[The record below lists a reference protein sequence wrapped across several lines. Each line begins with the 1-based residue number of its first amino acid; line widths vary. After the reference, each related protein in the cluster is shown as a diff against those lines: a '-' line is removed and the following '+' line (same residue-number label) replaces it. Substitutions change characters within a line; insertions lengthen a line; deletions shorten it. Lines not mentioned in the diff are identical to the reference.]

1 MLVHEDEAYIFCF
14 LTCLY
19 SNVMLALSNSGGRME
34 LTTSKARYLFVIY
47 ELGAGKNNPVRS
59 VDIANRIG
67 ISRASVA
74 GMLQDLLQSGMVSR
88 TECGAVLLTKDGNDV
103 AMDLYLQYR
112 TLLRFFM
119 QNLQIDGPQARED
132 SISAIVNLSPSCIRQ
147 FSKYIRTVKGHHS
160 LSE

>member
-1 MLVHEDEAYIFCF
+1 
-14 LTCLY
+14 
-19 SNVMLALSNSGGRME
+19 ME
-34 LTTSKARYLFVIY
+34 LTSSKARYLFVIY
-47 ELGAGKNNPVRS
+47 ELGDGKNNPVRS

-74 GMLQDLLQSGMVSR
+74 GMLQDLAQSGMVFR
-88 TECGAVLLTKDGNDV
+88 TECGAVLLTKGGNDV

-132 SISAIVNLSPSCIRQ
+132 SISAIVNLSSNCIKQ

>member
-1 MLVHEDEAYIFCF
+1 
-14 LTCLY
+14 
-19 SNVMLALSNSGGRME
+19 ME
-34 LTTSKARYLFVIY
+34 LTSSKARYLLVIY

-74 GMLQDLLQSGMVSR
+74 GMLQDLQQSSMVSR
-88 TECGAVLLTKDGNDV
+88 TACGEVLLTQEGNEV

-132 SISAIVNLSPSCIRQ
+132 SISAIVNLSPCCVKQ
-147 FSKYIRTVKGHHS
+147 FSKYIRDVKNHHS
-160 LSE
+160 FG

>member
-1 MLVHEDEAYIFCF
+1 MSNNGGAMD
-14 LTCLY
+14 LT
-19 SNVMLALSNSGGRME
+19 A
-34 LTTSKARYLFVIY
+34 SKARYLLVIY
-47 ELGAGKNNPVRS
+47 ELGSGKNTPVRS

-74 GMLQDLLQSGMVSR
+74 GMLQDLAQSGVVAR
-88 TECGAVLLTKDGNDV
+88 TPCGEVILTDEGNAI

-132 SISAIVNLSPSCIRQ
+132 SITAIVNLSPTCVRQ
-147 FSKYIRTVKGHHS
+147 FAKYIRDIKSHHLFS
-160 LSE
+160 